1 MITELPPDLREA
13 AVALWEEC
21 ALTRPWNDP
30 RADLERA
37 LSGPSSTVLAALSP
51 DGALLG
57 TAMVGY
63 DSHRAW
69 VYYVA
74 VSPSVRGTGLGR
86 SLMAACEEWAVA
98 RGAPKLMLMVRRTN
112 AAVVG
117 FYERLGYAL
126 EDTAVMGRRLDGA

>member
-1 MITELPPDLREA
+1 
-13 AVALWEEC
+13 
-21 ALTRPWNDP
+21 
-30 RADLERA
+30 
-37 LSGPSSTVLAALSP
+37 
-51 DGALLG
+51 
-57 TAMVGY
+57 MVGY

-86 SLMAACEEWAVA
+86 SLMVACEEWAVA